1 MKLKLKDYDFDG
13 WFREE
18 ELDDEEALNDMLP
31 LEGDEEELKE
41 RKELKILINK
51 TINRTN
57 KSRK

>member
-1 MKLKLKDYDFDG
+1 MKLKLKDYDCDG

-51 TINRTN
+51 TLNRTN

>member
-1 MKLKLKDYDFDG
+1 MKLELKDYDFDG